1 MTGRKPKSLALK
13 LLTGNPGKGRL
24 NYDEPKPDPL
34 DGIPPCPKWLKR
46 DAKREWQAQISYLCN
61 NRVLGK
67 NEISMLASYC
77 YLQGEFIKEAKAG
90 RIMIAAMIG
99 QMRALASELGI
110 GPSSRSRIK
119 AGNAPEEQESKRFF
133 GT

>member
-1 MTGRKPKSLALK
+1 MLGRKPKSTALK
-13 LLTGNPGKGRL
+13 LLAGNPGCRPL
-24 NYDEPKPDPL
+24 NMDEPKPEPL
-34 DGIPPCPKWLKR
+34 DGIPACPKWLKR
-46 DAKREWQAQISYLCN
+46 DAKREWQAQIAYLCK

-99 QMRALASELGI
+99 VVIEASTGNRRLSGSVAAR
-110 GPSSRSRIK
+110 PS
-119 AGNAPEEQESKRFF
+119 P
-133 GT
+133 